1 MTGREAS
8 QPNVPQPEP
17 VPVGEGFRIDSPTS
31 EELAEVLRA
40 AVDYRGDVTLILR
53 GGEELRGYIFD
64 FDSTSPERSISLFPE
79 HEDAKRRLLCAE
91 IEGVSFS
98 GKDTASGRSWETW
111 VQQYNEKKA
120 ARARGEDVGPI
131 GIDPEPL
138 S

>member
-53 GGEELRGYIFD
+53 GGEEQRPESPDPRGFGGRRDAGQDRSQNRNDEYEGWYQRMAD
-64 FDSTSPERSISLFPE
+64 AAPQLNSTLVFELGGI
-79 HEDAKRRLLCAE
+79 H
-91 IEGVSFS
+91 
-98 GKDTASGRSWETW
+98 GR
-111 VQQYNEKKA
+111 
-120 ARARGEDVGPI
+120 
-131 GIDPEPL
+131 
-138 S
+138 